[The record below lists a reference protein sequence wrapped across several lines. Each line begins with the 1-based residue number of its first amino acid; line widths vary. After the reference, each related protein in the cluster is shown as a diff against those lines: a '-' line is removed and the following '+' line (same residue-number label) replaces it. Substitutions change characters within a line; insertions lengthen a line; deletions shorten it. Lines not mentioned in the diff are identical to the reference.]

1 MNFTFRALI
10 SSLIFGVFGYLV
22 TLIFVLFNKYI
33 GHALTH
39 QSNPDNL
46 SFLRT
51 LVFIFNNTL
60 THEDFMLCAY
70 GFIFMIFVGVLKNF
84 ERRTRIY

>member
-1 MNFTFRALI
+1 MYFTFRAFFTTV
-10 SSLIFGVFGYLV
+10 IFGVFGYLI
-22 TLIFVLFNKYI
+22 TLVFLVFNKYI

-46 SFLRT
+46 SFLGT
-51 LVFIFNNTL
+51 LVYIFNNTL
-60 THEDFMLCAY
+60 TNEDFMLCIY
-70 GFIFMIFVGVLKNF
+70 GLMFMAFVGVLKNF